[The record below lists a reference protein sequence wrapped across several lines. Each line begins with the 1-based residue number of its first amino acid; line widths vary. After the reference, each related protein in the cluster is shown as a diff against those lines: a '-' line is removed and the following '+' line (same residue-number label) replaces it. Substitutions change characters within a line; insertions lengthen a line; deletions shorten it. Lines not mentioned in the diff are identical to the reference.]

1 MLRRTCDITLALIL
15 LTLAWPALG
24 HALGPAAAWTL
35 SEALHTAGNHLR
47 ALLGAAAAVVALR
60 ALPHPSRWLLEALFG
75 AFVARVVLHRTA
87 AA

>member
-1 MLRRTCDITLALIL
+1 MPRRLGDALLALL
-15 LTLAWPALG
+15 LLSLAFPAVA
-24 HALGPAAAWTL
+24 HAAAPIGL
-35 SEALHTAGNHLR
+35 AAVSVALHTAGNHLR
-47 ALLGAAAAVVALR
+47 ALLGAAAVVVALR

>member
-1 MLRRTCDITLALIL
+1 MRRLCDLLLALL
-15 LTLAWPALG
+15 LLCLAWPALA
-24 HALGPAAAWTL
+24 HVAAPIGLATVSL
-35 SEALHTAGNHLR
+35 ALHAAGHHLR
-47 ALLGAAAAVVALR
+47 ALLGAAAVVVALR